1 MASSN
6 MNMRD
11 PVLYRIM
18 FAEHHNTGSSWCIYP
33 MYDFAHPLE
42 DAYEHITHS
51 LCTLEFENHRPLYD
65 WVIENCPVPARPRQT
80 EFARLNLTYTV
91 MSKRKLLQLVQE
103 GHVSGWDDPR
113 MPTVSGMRRR
123 GYTPAA
129 IRNFCHTIGITKFNG
144 FTDVAL
150 LEYSVRE
157 DLNANAPR
165 RMAVLNPL
173 KVTITTLPENAE
185 EMAEVLNNPE
195 NRKRASAASPSQ
207 GKSGLNGT
215 TSCWTLLKI
224 LPSGPRPHR
233 TPPGGY
239 CITCTDYK
247 QDAEGT
253 ITEIFC
259 EHIPGTIGSN
269 PPEGIQ
275 CRAAIHWV
283 STKYAVDGEIR
294 IYDRLFTEENPD
306 AAEEGFLSVM
316 NPSSLAII
324 TNAKLEPSL
333 AGAEPEFRCQFERL
347 GYFVAD
353 RRDHVPGRRPVFNR
367 TVALKDSWAKKQK

>member
-215 TSCWTLLKI
+215 TSCWTLLKNTSVWPPAAPYASGGATASPARTTSRMRRE
-224 LPSGPRPHR
+224 LSRKSSANTFPAPSVPTLRKESSVA
-233 TPPGGY
+233 PP
-239 CITCTDYK
+239 
-247 QDAEGT
+247 
-253 ITEIFC
+253 
-259 EHIPGTIGSN
+259 
-269 PPEGIQ
+269 
-275 CRAAIHWV
+275 
-283 STKYAVDGEIR
+283 
-294 IYDRLFTEENPD
+294 FT
-306 AAEEGFLSVM
+306 G
-316 NPSSLAII
+316 
-324 TNAKLEPSL
+324 
-333 AGAEPEFRCQFERL
+333 
-347 GYFVAD
+347 
-353 RRDHVPGRRPVFNR
+353 
-367 TVALKDSWAKKQK
+367 